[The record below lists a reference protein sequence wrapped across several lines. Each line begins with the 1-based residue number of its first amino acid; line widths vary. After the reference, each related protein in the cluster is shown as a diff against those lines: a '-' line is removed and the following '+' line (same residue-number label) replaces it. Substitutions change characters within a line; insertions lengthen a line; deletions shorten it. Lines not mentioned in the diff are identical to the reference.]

1 VQKERVKQGRVH
13 VWRHA
18 RMPAKLQFCGMLQK
32 SRKRQATF
40 WTLLTPQ
47 RLPELAL
54 HNASMNVSVISCS
67 LNPTPELNFTYRVGL
82 LMLHAGAWFW
92 HMDLCLTLGWK
103 VPSLARA
110 SHLYFHS
117 DHIDTPQQNTQVLS
131 NLLKLWSLL
140 TWTRQSRLGNST
152 LVGAFVHHQKPLLV
166 H

>member
-18 RMPAKLQFCGMLQK
+18 CMPAKLQFCGMLQK

-47 RLPELAL
+47 RLPVLAL
-54 HNASMNVSVISCS
+54 HNASMNVSV
-67 LNPTPELNFTYRVGL
+67 NFMFSESNTWIKLTYRVSL
-82 LMLHAGAWFW
+82 LMLPFSC
-92 HMDLCLTLGWK
+92 MVLTHG
-103 VPSLARA
+103 SLFGFEGTKPGKSISFVFPFRPHWYA
-110 SHLYFHS
+110 
-117 DHIDTPQQNTQVLS
+117 QQNTWVLS

-140 TWTRQSRLGNST
+140 MQTRQSRLGNST
-152 LVGAFVHHQKPLLV
+152 LVGAFIHHQKPLLV

>member
-13 VWRHA
+13 VWHHA

-47 RLPELAL
+47 RLPVLAL

-67 LNPTPELNFTYRVGL
+67 LNPTPELNLTYRVGL
-82 LMLHAGAWFW
+82 LMLPCSCMVMTHG
-92 HMDLCLTLGWK
+92 
-103 VPSLARA
+103 SL
-110 SHLYFHS
+110 S
-117 DHIDTPQQNTQVLS
+117 DIGLEGT
-131 NLLKLWSLL
+131 
-140 TWTRQSRLGNST
+140 
-152 LVGAFVHHQKPLLV
+152 KPGKSISFIFPFRP